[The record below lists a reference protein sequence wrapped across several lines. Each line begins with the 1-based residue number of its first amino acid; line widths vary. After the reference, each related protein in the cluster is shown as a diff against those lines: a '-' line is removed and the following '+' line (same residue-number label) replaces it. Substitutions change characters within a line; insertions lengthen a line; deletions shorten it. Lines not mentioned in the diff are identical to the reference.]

1 MANENG
7 RIFVTTEG
15 GVTYGVEIADLQQVL
30 GTSDNDLGLL
40 CTDKTWD
47 REQTPWVL
55 VDTDRINKWAKYR
68 PVEKANF
75 LGILTDSQR
84 KSVDWGIGNIPIWTN
99 KTIPQMVKFWIGGA
113 TGSAPP
119 DCGIQMYYWT
129 KVLPSTY
136 YRLRDFSSDVN
147 NKGYFH
153 GAQAPIFPFVGDLA
167 IPSTAQLDVIYP
179 RGAESAETLLLSDI
193 GNFSS
198 YYFGVIFANADF
210 SLIYIKT
217 QDYPMGS
224 SSWTQDFTVHIPGA
238 ADLLVPL
245 PASSATWRVFP
256 VFCNAL
262 FSTLTDVHSSITEY
276 TTVALLD
283 YTEEVITRN
292 GVNYRFVANNA
303 SRDSGSRKVSY
314 SFQFINDET
323 TTGLTDV
330 RVVVEY
336 KTSLGEV
343 VATGINNVGSVQASE
358 SVEVSGEHQFN
369 TVGIAASIYSV
380 VAHVDQITGRDFT
393 VKWAEAVVN
402 EISRD

>member
-7 RIFVTTEG
+7 RIFVTAEG

-30 GTSDNDLGLL
+30 GRSVNDLGLL
-40 CTDKTWD
+40 CSDKEWNSEGTELQD
-47 REQTPWVL
+47 
-55 VDTDRINKWAKYR
+55 VDNINKWAKYR
-68 PVEKANF
+68 PIEKRNF
-75 LGILTDSQR
+75 LGVLTDAQR
-84 KSVDWGIGNIPIWTN
+84 RAEDWGIGNIPIWTN
-99 KTIPQMVKFWIGGA
+99 KTIPQMVKFWVGGS
-113 TGSAPP
+113 GSSGSTPP
-119 DCGIQMYYWT
+119 DCGIQYHYWT

-153 GAQAPIFPFVGDLA
+153 GAQAPISQFVGDLA

-262 FSTLTDVHSSITEY
+262 FSTLTDVHSSIVEC

-303 SRDSGSRKVSY
+303 RRDNGSKKVSY

-358 SVEVSGEHQFN
+358 SVEVEGDHQFT